1 MIRTALLLTAIGI
14 LSGCASPKP
23 NTPDTMTR
31 RQKDSAIGQSGLPGA
46 QGINKALRAAD
57 STNAQ
62 TARIDSAAKQP

>member
-1 MIRTALLLTAIGI
+1 MIRSTLLLAGI
-14 LSGCASPKP
+14 AVLSTCSSPKP
-23 NTPDTMTR
+23 APDTMTR

-62 TARIDSAAKQP
+62 TARIDSAAKEP

>member
-1 MIRTALLLTAIGI
+1 MTRATLLLTAITI
-14 LSGCASPKP
+14 LSACASPKP
-23 NTPDTMTR
+23 APDTMTR

-62 TARIDSAAKQP
+62 TARIDSAGKEP

>member
-1 MIRTALLLTAIGI
+1 MIRKTLLLTAIGI
-14 LSGCASPKP
+14 LGACSSAKP
-23 NTPDTMTR
+23 APDTMTR

-62 TARIDSAAKQP
+62 TARIDSAAKEP